1 MTKAPIRVA
10 NFSGALGDYIGAF
23 ADVIADETI
32 DVAIGDYLAEMT
44 MGRVAEGFCGAG
56 KPQALAGYYADIFLR
71 QITPELG
78 RIAERGVKVVTNAG
92 AFNPAGLATLIAR
105 EAAAQGLA
113 LCVAYVEGDDLLGR
127 VPALAGGGQLTHLDD
142 GAAIGPIA
150 DRLLAANAY
159 LGGWGI
165 AAALEQGADI
175 VICGRVSDAS
185 LVLGP
190 AAWWHGWAKDDWDA
204 LAGSVAAGHIIE
216 CGPQAMGGNFSGFT
230 QLGAPTRLGFPIAEI
245 GADGSAV
252 ITKRAGDAGVVTVDT
267 VTAQL
272 MYEIQGTHY
281 LNPDVVLHID
291 SIALSQQGPD
301 RVQMSGVRGGPAPET
316 TKVGCFYQHGWRA
329 MIWGFATGP
338 DWREKAEWLRVQLEA
353 MKADLALDE
362 FHFEP
367 LGQPITDPA
376 SEAEATVAIRI
387 AAAAQNR
394 SSLSKLLAGYASF
407 GLGGIP
413 GFQGDG
419 AGPPQPR
426 VHFWP
431 GLVRQADL
439 DHRVVFVDGPQ
450 MAVAM
455 PPVTP
460 FSAPAPAGPAPAAPP
475 GDTRAVLL
483 GSLVHARSGD
493 KGANAN
499 IGLWVQRPEIW
510 PWLRDTLDADRLA
523 QLMGLDPSVTV
534 ERHDLPNINGL
545 LFVLKGYFGTSGTGN
560 IALDQIGK
568 AAGEFLRARI
578 VQAPTALV
586 GDAMPLAASR

>member
-10 NFSGALGDYIGAF
+10 NFSGALGYYVGAF
-23 ADVIADETI
+23 ADAIADETI

-44 MGRVAEGFCGAG
+44 MGRVAEGFCAAG
-56 KPQALAGYYADIFLR
+56 KPEALAGYHADVFLR

-78 RIAERGVKVVTNAG
+78 RIAARAVKVVTNAG
-92 AFNPAGLATLIAR
+92 AFNPAGLAGRIAQ

-113 LCVAYVEGDDLLGR
+113 LRVAYVEGDDLLAR
-127 VPALAGGGQLTHLDD
+127 VPALAAEGQLANLDD
-142 GAAIGPIA
+142 GKAIGSIA

-165 AAALEQGADI
+165 VAALEQGADI

-204 LAGSVAAGHIIE
+204 LAGSVAAGHVIE
-216 CGPQAMGGNFSGFT
+216 CGPQAVGGNFSGFA
-230 QLGAPTRLGFPIAEI
+230 QLGNPARLGFPIAEI
-245 GADGSAV
+245 AADGSSV
-252 ITKRAGDAGVVTVDT
+252 ITKRTGDAGAVTVDT

-272 MYEIQGTHY
+272 MYEIQGARY
-281 LNPDVVLHID
+281 LNPDVILHVD

-301 RVQMSGVRGGPAPET
+301 RVLLSGVRGSPAPET

-338 DWREKAEWLRVQLEA
+338 DWREKADWLRGQLEA
-353 MKADLALDE
+353 LSADLALDE

-367 LGQPITDPA
+367 LGQPIADPA
-376 SEAEATVAIRI
+376 SEAEGTVAIRI
-387 AAAAQNR
+387 AAAAQSR

-426 VHFWP
+426 VHYWP

-439 DHRVVFVDGPQ
+439 EHRVTFINGPS
-450 MAVAM
+450 MAVTM
-455 PPVTP
+455 PPVAP
-460 FSAPAPAGPAPAAPP
+460 FAAPAPAGPAPAAAA
-475 GDTRAVLL
+475 GETRTVML

-499 IGLWVQRPEIW
+499 IGVWAKRPEIW

-523 QLMGLDPSVTV
+523 QLMGLNPSVQV

-568 AAGEFLRARI
+568 AAGEFLRARF
-578 VQAPTALV
+578 VEAPVVLLD
-586 GDAMPLAASR
+586 DAATMEAVA